1 MTMGTATTTQWWLA
15 VVGDHLMWARLRELE
30 SGTAEILDNDG
41 RLLVYDSLDT
51 ARAALMDADYRE
63 LDGLDADDA
72 TGMGLD
78 LATLAPPAADDEAA
92 LARLMTQRLVAR

>member
-1 MTMGTATTTQWWLA
+1 MSNDATTQWWLA
-15 VVGDHLMWARLRELE
+15 VVGDHLMWARLRELDA
-30 SGTAEILDNDG
+30 GTADILDNDG
-41 RLLVYDSLDT
+41 RLLLYDSPDT

-63 LDGLDADDA
+63 LDGLDAEDA
-72 TGMGLD
+72 EALGLD